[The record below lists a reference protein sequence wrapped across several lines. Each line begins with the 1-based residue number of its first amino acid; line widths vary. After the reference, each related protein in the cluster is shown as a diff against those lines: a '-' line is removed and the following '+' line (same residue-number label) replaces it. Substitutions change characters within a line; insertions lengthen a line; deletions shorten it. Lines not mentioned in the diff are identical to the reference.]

1 MMKGDITRG
10 TMEGEPVPGSRAAKD
25 VHAVD
30 RSTVPDDPAG
40 IADDG
45 HGRAAHTPSAIPFAG
60 LRDVFWRVV
69 TEIGE
74 DRVTLIAAGVTYY
87 LLLALFPAM
96 AALVS
101 IYGFVADPGAIGTQ
115 VTLLSDVLPSG
126 SLDIILEQLK
136 TLATQKASTL
146 SLGFVFGL
154 GVAVWSAHN
163 GMRALFDAMNIAYG
177 ETEKRGF
184 FRLTGL
190 GLLFT
195 LGALGVAV
203 VVVSAIGILPAV
215 LSYLWLDRWIELLAR
230 IARWPLMLLLVCGA
244 TMMLYRFGP
253 SRERARLRWLT
264 WGAAFTSLAWLAAS
278 LGFSYY
284 IENFANYNATYG
296 TLGAL
301 IGFMVWT
308 WMSVI
313 ILIVGAEI
321 NAELERQTMVDSTTG
336 HPKPMGERGAYVA
349 DTLGEPAE

>member
-1 MMKGDITRG
+1 MADGYQAGRQAGGIGSRTESAADNDTRG
-10 TMEGEPVPGSRAAKD
+10 RLAK
-25 VHAVD
+25 
-30 RSTVPDDPAG
+30 
-40 IADDG
+40 
-45 HGRAAHTPSAIPFAG
+45 TPSAIPYPG
-60 LRDVFWRVV
+60 LKDVFWRVIA
-69 TEIGE
+69 EISE

-87 LLLALFPAM
+87 LLLALFPAL

-101 IYGFVADPGAIGTQ
+101 IYGFVADPGAIGAQ
-115 VTLLSDVLPSG
+115 VTLLADIVPTG

-136 TLATQKASTL
+136 TLATQKTSTL
-146 SLGFVFGL
+146 SIGFVFGL
-154 GVAVWSAHN
+154 GVALWSAHN

-184 FRLTGL
+184 FKLTGL

-203 VVVSAIGILPAV
+203 IVISAIGILPAV
-215 LSYLWLDRWIELLAR
+215 LAFLWLDRWVELLAR
-230 IARWPLMLLLVCGA
+230 FARWPLMLVIVCFA
-244 TMMLYRFGP
+244 TMMLYRYGP
-253 SRERARLRWLT
+253 SRERAKLRWLS
-264 WGAAFTSLAWLAAS
+264 WGAAFTSVSWLGAS

-321 NAELERQTMVDSTTG
+321 NAELEHQTTIDSTTG
-336 HPKPMGERGAYVA
+336 HPRPMGDRGAYVA
-349 DTLGEPAE
+349 DTVGDAVS